1 MKKNMKKAVA
11 AVASALLLT
20 GMVVLLIN
28 NKKRMVEQSASA
40 TEFDRAVNVST
51 IKVERSFISDG
62 FTTDGVTLAGRELT
76 LSSDMAGRVVEI
88 YVDKGDRVSK
98 DSPLLKL
105 DDELLLAD
113 YLAAKAAFEAL
124 ERDER
129 RMANSN
135 VEGGMSLQQLDNIR
149 TRLSEARSRLTV
161 SRRRYE
167 DAVVKSPIEGTVNF
181 RYAEVGSLVAPNSP
195 LFEIVDGRRMKV
207 VCHVSEDRVGLLA
220 AGQKVTATVPNG
232 SGADFTGRVAYVGI
246 KSDKGLNYPVE
257 VTLDGNSGLMI
268 GVYLRVRFCEGCGHD
283 GILIPRK
290 AVIGSLRS
298 PLAYSVED
306 GKARGRALKLG
317 NMSGGSIEVLD
328 GLREGEEIIV
338 AGLMNIADG
347 AEVRIINGTGL

>member
-1 MKKNMKKAVA
+1 MKKKMKKAVA
-11 AVASALLLT
+11 AVTSALVIT

-28 NKKRMVEQSASA
+28 NRKRMIQQSMSA
-40 TEFDRAVNVST
+40 TEFGRAVNVST

-62 FTTDGVTLAGRELT
+62 FTADGVTLAGRELT
-76 LSSDMAGRVVEI
+76 LNSDIAGRVVEI
-88 YVDKGDRVSK
+88 FVDKGERVSK
-98 DSPLLKL
+98 GTPLLKL

-113 YLAAKAAFEAL
+113 YLAAKAACEAL

-129 RMANSN
+129 RLANSN
-135 VEGGMSLQQLDNIR
+135 EEGGVSLQQLDNIR
-149 TRLSEARSRLTV
+149 TRLSEAQSRLTV

-207 VCHVSEDRVGLLA
+207 LCHVAEDRVRLLA
-220 AGQKVTATVPNG
+220 VGQKITATVPNG
-232 SGADFTGRVAYVGI
+232 SGAVCTGRVAHIGI

-257 VTLDGNSGLMI
+257 VTLDGNSGLKI
-268 GVYLRVRFCEGCGHD
+268 GVYLRVRFCEGCWHD

-290 AVIGSLRS
+290 AVIGSSRS

-306 GKARGRALKLG
+306 GKARSRALKLG

>member
-1 MKKNMKKAVA
+1 MKKKMKKAVA
-11 AVASALLLT
+11 AVTSALVIT

-28 NKKRMVEQSASA
+28 NRKRMIQQSMSA
-40 TEFDRAVNVST
+40 TEFGRAVNVST

-62 FTTDGVTLAGRELT
+62 FTADGVTLAGRELT
-76 LSSDMAGRVVEI
+76 LNSDIAGRVVEI
-88 YVDKGDRVSK
+88 FVDKGERVSK
-98 DSPLLKL
+98 GTPLLKL

-113 YLAAKAAFEAL
+113 YLAAKAACEAL

-129 RMANSN
+129 RLANSN
-135 VEGGMSLQQLDNIR
+135 EEGGVSLQQLDNIR
-149 TRLSEARSRLTV
+149 TRLSEAQSRLTV

-207 VCHVSEDRVGLLA
+207 LCHVAEDRVGLLA
-220 AGQKVTATVPNG
+220 VGQKITATVPNG
-232 SGADFTGRVAYVGI
+232 SGAVCTGRVAHIGI

-257 VTLDGNSGLMI
+257 VTLDGNSGLKI
-268 GVYLRVRFCEGCGHD
+268 GVYLRVRFCEGCWHD

-290 AVIGSLRS
+290 AVIGSSRS

-306 GKARGRALKLG
+306 GKARSRALKLG
-317 NMSGGSIEVLD
+317 NMSGRSIEVLD

>member
-1 MKKNMKKAVA
+1 MKKKMKKAVA
-11 AVASALLLT
+11 ALTSALVIT

-28 NKKRMVEQSASA
+28 NRKRMIQQSMSA
-40 TEFDRAVNVST
+40 TEFGRAVNVST

-62 FTTDGVTLAGRELT
+62 FTADGVTLAGRELT
-76 LSSDMAGRVVEI
+76 LNSDIAGRVVEI
-88 YVDKGDRVSK
+88 FVDKGERVSK
-98 DSPLLKL
+98 GTPLLKL

-113 YLAAKAAFEAL
+113 YLAAKAACEAL

-129 RMANSN
+129 RLANSN
-135 VEGGMSLQQLDNIR
+135 EEGGVSLQQLDNIR
-149 TRLSEARSRLTV
+149 TRLSEAQSRLTV

-207 VCHVSEDRVGLLA
+207 LCHVAEDRVRLLA
-220 AGQKVTATVPNG
+220 VGQKITATVPNG
-232 SGADFTGRVAYVGI
+232 SGAVCTGRVAHIGI

-257 VTLDGNSGLMI
+257 VTLDGNSGLKI
-268 GVYLRVRFCEGCGHD
+268 GVYLRVRFCEGCWHD

-290 AVIGSLRS
+290 AVIGSSRS

-306 GKARGRALKLG
+306 GKARSRALKLG

-347 AEVRIINGTGL
+347 VEVRIINGTGL